1 MNKITLFIVFA
12 LLALLAL
19 TSCATAQIV
28 VSPPAH
34 PSIKSAQLLRAL
46 ARKLYPDASDRK
58 IVKKLFPKVQ
68 LKKKI
73 VSKKLV
79 KDLIQSLS
87 DSADCSRYCAGS
99 TGSNKISCLQH
110 CQRYNL

>member
-12 LLALLAL
+12 LIALLAL
-19 TSCATAQIV
+19 TGAATAQNAIA
-28 VSPPAH
+28 SP
-34 PSIKSAQLLRAL
+34 SVKSAQLLRAL